1 MHVEVSDPAIGRG
14 THRSALQI
22 QLRQFTRRHGLRQ
35 LVLHGLQ
42 RVVRLVDFFLRHRL
56 HTQLHAAAGLAPFFR
71 RQRLI
76 VGDICTGFRQRLLI
90 ARPVDH
96 EQHLA
101 FLHQLIV
108 HHRYFG
114 QQAADVRRDRH
125 HVGGEFGVT
134 RPRRLGVE
142 HPSLEYGGDAQQHKN
157 QSDRDSGYFYR
168 KIFHSDLK
176 QKDTKSDK
184 TSSNTARC

>member
-1 MHVEVSDPAIGRG
+1 MYVEVGDPAIGRSA
-14 THRSALQI
+14 HRGAFQI
-22 QLRQFTRRHGLRQ
+22 QLRQLTRRHGLRQ

-56 HTQLHAAAGLAPFFR
+56 HAQLHAAAGLAPLFR

-76 VGDICTGFRQRLLI
+76 VGDVGTGFRQRLLI
-90 ARPVDH
+90 ARPIDH
-96 EQHLA
+96 EQHLP
-101 FLHQLIV
+101 FLHQLVI
-108 HHRYFG
+108 HHRHIG

-125 HVGGEFGVT
+125 HVGGKLGVT
-134 RPRRLGVE
+134 RPRRLGVK
-142 HPSLEYGGDAQQHKN
+142 HPGLEYRDDAQQHKN

-176 QKDTKSDK
+176 QKDMKSDK